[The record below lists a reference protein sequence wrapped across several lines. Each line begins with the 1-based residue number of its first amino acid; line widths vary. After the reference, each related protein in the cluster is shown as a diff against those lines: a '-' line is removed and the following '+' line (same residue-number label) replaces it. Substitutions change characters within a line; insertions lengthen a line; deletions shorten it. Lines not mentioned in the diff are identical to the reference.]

1 MTLTKTHNRMIEG
14 AVANALDFGADP
26 TGVADST
33 AALNSAFNSPALK
46 IYIPAG
52 TYKITSSLLIDGKKI
67 IEGAGS
73 DVNTTVISL
82 TDSSVL
88 EAAKIGSTTRFTGA
102 IKDIVIDRT
111 TYDGATENIGWAVYD
126 VSGVV
131 FENVASRFSK
141 YNWYFKPQDAMR
153 VAYNT
158 FINIS
163 GVGGYYNMTGAR
175 AGTGFFN
182 ENVFL
187 GGRMFTTVNT
197 NTNVYFDI
205 GMNHNRFIAMS
216 CEGAGDQAFYL
227 DAAPVA
233 PAYGCHSNVI
243 WNCRTEGTW
252 VNDDIVFGTYT
263 QRNTVD
269 SRSLYTTVTD
279 NGLSNSLLLS
289 TENKLVTPSNDSQP
303 LILKRIGTG
312 GVNPVLRVD
321 DEYTS
326 SGNSFGILVESGRDT
341 DTGYIIKGE
350 RKSDGLD
357 RFHVTSTGKMYVSQ
371 QVDIDQ
377 SSYSFNPLILGG
389 YHLWVDGSA
398 RLRIKSGAPTSDTD
412 GVVVGTQT

>member
-1 MTLTKTHNRMIEG
+1 MSLTKAHNRMIEG
-14 AVANALDFGADP
+14 SVANVLDFGADP

-33 AALNSAFNSPALK
+33 AALNNAFNSPALK

-52 TYKITSSLLIDGKKI
+52 TYKITSSLLMDGTKI

-82 TDSSVL
+82 TDSTVL
-88 EAAKIGSTTRFTGA
+88 EAVKVGSTTRFTGS

-126 VSGVV
+126 ASGVV
-131 FENVASRFSK
+131 FEGVSSRYSK
-141 YNWYFKPQDAMR
+141 YNWYFKPQSSMR

-163 GVGGYYNMTGAR
+163 GVGGYYNMTGAPS
-175 AGTGFFN
+175 GGGFFN

-187 GGRMFTTVNT
+187 GGRMFTTANT
-197 NTNVYFDI
+197 NTNVYFDF

-227 DAAPVA
+227 DALTGA
-233 PAYGCHSNVI
+233 PAYACHSNII

-252 VNDDIVFGTYT
+252 VNNAIIFGTYT

-279 NGLSNSLLLS
+279 NGLSNSLFLS
-289 TENKLVTPSNDSQP
+289 NLNKFATPNNDSQT
-303 LILKRIGTG
+303 LILNRIGSG
-312 GVNPVLRVD
+312 GVNPVLRIH
-321 DEYTS
+321 DEYTTA
-326 SGNSFGILVESGRDT
+326 GDSFGILVESGRDSA
-341 DTGYIIKGE
+341 TGYIIKGE

-357 RFHVTSTGKMYVSQ
+357 RFHVTSQGSLYAAINLEAGQSGWNFKPLKLGSYV
-371 QVDIDQ
+371 
-377 SSYSFNPLILGG
+377 
-389 YHLWVDGSA
+389 LWVDSTGD
-398 RLRIKSGAPTSDTD
+398 LRIKFGTPTSDTD
-412 GVVVGTQT
+412 GTIVGTQS

>member
-26 TGVADST
+26 TGATDST
-33 AALNSAFNSPALK
+33 AALNSAFNSPAMK
-46 IYIPAG
+46 IYIPPG

-73 DVNTTVISL
+73 DINTTVISL

-126 VSGVV
+126 AASVV
-131 FENVASRFSK
+131 FENLSSRYSK
-141 YNWYFKPQDAMR
+141 YNWYFKPQTGMR
-153 VAYNT
+153 VGYNT
-158 FINIS
+158 FISINA
-163 GVGGYYNMTGAR
+163 VGGYYNMTGAL
-175 AGTGFFN
+175 AGTGWFN

-187 GGRMFTTVNT
+187 GGRMFTTADT
-197 NTNVYFDI
+197 NTNVYFDM

-227 DAAPVA
+227 DASPLA
-233 PAYGCHSNVI
+233 PAQSSHSNVI
-243 WNCRTEGTW
+243 WICRTEGTW
-252 VNDDIVFGTYT
+252 VNDDVVLGAYT

-279 NGLSNSLLLS
+279 NGTANSLLLS
-289 TENKLVTPSNDSQP
+289 TKNKLVTPTNDSQP
-303 LILKRIGTG
+303 LILSRLGSG
-312 GVNPVLRVD
+312 AANPVLRVED
-321 DEYTS
+321 KYTS

-341 DTGYIIKGE
+341 DTGYIIKAE
-350 RKSDGLD
+350 RQSDGLD

-377 SSYSFNPLILGG
+377 SAWNFNPLILGA

-398 RLRIKSGAPTSDTD
+398 RLRIKSGAPASDTD

>member
-1 MTLTKTHNRMIEG
+1 MIEG

-88 EAAKIGSTTRFTGA
+88 EAVKIGSTTRFTGA

-126 VSGVV
+126 AAGVV
-131 FENVASRFSK
+131 FENLSSRYSK
-141 YNWYFKPQDAMR
+141 YNWYFKPQTGMR
-153 VAYNT
+153 VGYNT
-158 FINIS
+158 FISINA
-163 GVGGYYNMTGAR
+163 VGGYYNMTGAL
-175 AGTGFFN
+175 AGTGWFN

-187 GGRMFTTVNT
+187 GGRMFTTVDT
-197 NTNVYFDI
+197 NTNVYFDM

-216 CEGAGDQAFYL
+216 CEGGGDQAFYL
-227 DAAPVA
+227 DASPLA
-233 PAYGCHSNVI
+233 PAQSCHSNVI
-243 WNCRTEGTW
+243 WICRTEGTW

-279 NGLSNSLLLS
+279 NGLANSLLLS
-289 TENKLVTPSNDSQP
+289 TENKLVTPTNDSQT
-303 LILKRIGTG
+303 LILNRLGSG
-312 GVNPVLRVD
+312 GANPVLRVED
-321 DEYTS
+321 KYTP

-350 RKSDGLD
+350 RQSDGLN

-377 SSYSFNPLILGG
+377 SAWNFNPLILGA
-389 YHLWVDGSA
+389 YHLWIDSSA
-398 RLRIKSGAPTSDTD
+398 RLRIKSGAPASDTD
-412 GVVVGTQT
+412 GTIVGTQS